1 MSFLQ
6 YMLLTNAYVIV
17 FLALAKTG
25 DTGIIVINMYL

>member
-6 YMLLTNAYVIV
+6 DMLLTNAYVIV
-17 FLALAKTG
+17 FLALAKAG

>member
-1 MSFLQ
+1 MH
-6 YMLLTNAYVIV
+6 LTNAYVIM